1 MKIICRKEDLLYGV
15 QTASRAVSSKNELPI
30 LSGMYLKAE
39 NNSLTFKATDQEIA
53 IEVSVFCE
61 VEEAGEIVVPGR
73 YFNDLIKFLPEVPI
87 VLESYQ
93 SEQLIVKDNSSETLI
108 RCLDPSE
115 FPAMPQNIIGEI
127 SGKISAKALKKLI
140 KQVSIGTSND
150 EIRQVFSGILLEIEE
165 NQVNM
170 VATDTH
176 RLALGSAV
184 FEGVGVG
191 MVILPNRTMQ
201 EVLRMLNGVEEAI
214 EIVISKNQVYF
225 KIQNII
231 LTTRIISGQYPPYR
245 QVLPAQNL
253 YKNNI
258 VISRQKM
265 LLALEKGLLLNREGN
280 RNKTSIMTLKFSEN
294 NLNLSA
300 VVPDIG
306 RTKDDFEVVLDGE
319 EMQSAYNARYLSDV
333 LKVIDENEIIMK
345 MTGPTTPAIITPL
358 VDEEGISSF
367 LYLILPVRTIN

>member
-30 LSGMYLKAE
+30 LSGIYLKAE

-73 YFNDLIKFLPEVPI
+73 YFNDLVKILSDVPI
-87 VLESYQ
+87 ILESYQ
-93 SEQLIVKDNSSETLI
+93 PEQLIVKDNSSETLI
-108 RCLDPSE
+108 RCLDPAD
-115 FPAMPQNIIGEI
+115 FPAMPQNTSGEI
-127 SGKISAKALKKLI
+127 SGKISAKALRKLI
-140 KQVSIGTSND
+140 KQVSIGISND
-150 EIRQVFSGILLEIEE
+150 EVRQIFSGILVEIEK

-170 VATDTH
+170 IATDTH

-184 FEGVGVG
+184 FAGDGQG
-191 MVILPNRTMQ
+191 MVILPSRTMQ
-201 EVLRMLNGVEEAI
+201 EVLRMLAGVEELI
-214 EIVISKNQVYF
+214 EIIINKNQVYF
-225 KIQNII
+225 KILNII

-253 YKNNI
+253 FKNNI
-258 VISRQKM
+258 VINRQKM
-265 LLALEKGLLLNREGN
+265 LAALEKGLLLNREAS

-306 RTKDDFEVVLDGE
+306 RTKDDFAINLEGE
-319 EMQSAYNARYLSDV
+319 EMQSSYNARYLADA
-333 LKVIDENEIIMK
+333 LKVIDEDEILMK
-345 MTGPTTPAIITPL
+345 MTGPTTPAIIEPL
-358 VDEEGISSF
+358 VDEEGISNF